1 VLTMG
6 GRCGQVAKGNRGV
19 AVVLDGKAVGAKR
32 RGNGG
37 NCLGSHGHVRSD
49 PAPPLER
56 QPT

>member
-19 AVVLDGKAVGAKR
+19 AVVLNGKAVGAKR
-32 RGNGG
+32 RG